1 MLAGW
6 TGCFSA
12 RRSTENSRRKVTVLY
27 GPSPNSSFL
36 PFCFLFLSTSTA
48 IRIFCP
54 GVASS
59 TGGLPLHTHQSL
71 SKKMPYRLA
80 CHPRLAWS
88 PLHVPAV
95 SNNSLPPQLHKNSV
109 MAMRHHPRHLL
120 LRPDS
125 ESLHL

>member
-80 CHPRLAWS
+80 CHPRPTLIQTGSCILRIQQPRLHPLWMVPFLGWWS
-88 PLHVPAV
+88 WIL
-95 SNNSLPPQLHKNSV
+95 
-109 MAMRHHPRHLL
+109 
-120 LRPDS
+120 
-125 ESLHL
+125 

>member
-48 IRIFCP
+48 IRFLPCLSSCP
-54 GVASS
+54 DF
-59 TGGLPLHTHQSL
+59 LQ
-71 SKKMPYRLA
+71 
-80 CHPRLAWS
+80 
-88 PLHVPAV
+88 
-95 SNNSLPPQLHKNSV
+95 
-109 MAMRHHPRHLL
+109 
-120 LRPDS
+120 
-125 ESLHL
+125 

>member
-48 IRIFCP
+48 IRPTLIQ
-54 GVASS
+54 
-59 TGGLPLHTHQSL
+59 TGSCILRIQQ
-71 SKKMPYRLA
+71 
-80 CHPRLAWS
+80 PRLHPLWMVPFLGWWS
-88 PLHVPAV
+88 WIL
-95 SNNSLPPQLHKNSV
+95 
-109 MAMRHHPRHLL
+109 
-120 LRPDS
+120 
-125 ESLHL
+125 